1 MMARV
6 DGVGDLYDLLGL
18 PRNADPPTIR
28 RVYRELARALLL
40 EPSQQPETAERF
52 RELTHA
58 FEVLSNPGS
67 RQVYD
72 RLSLGY
78 VHAAGDWESKGDD
91 ELVAWVFG
99 AERLAEAPRGR
110 GIVPAG
116 DQLVRLLAAVGVV
129 IALIL
134 LLAVLAR
141 G

>member
-1 MMARV
+1 MARV
-6 DGVGDLYDLLGL
+6 DGVGDLYDVLGV

-28 RVYRELARALLL
+28 RVYRELARTILL
-40 EPSQQPETAERF
+40 EATRQPENGERF

-72 RLSLGY
+72 RLSLDY
-78 VHAAGDWESKGDD
+78 RHATSDWEGQGDD

-99 AERLAEAPRGR
+99 AERVEEADRRAIAFPR
-110 GIVPAG
+110 G
-116 DQLVRLLAAVGVV
+116 DQLVRLLAAAGVV

-134 LLAVLAR
+134 LFVVLTR